1 MIGSVRSLHLSW
13 WLAPALIASIL
24 CALSSVAARGKFA
37 GIYREHFA
45 ETPRERIFL
54 ASVGFFV
61 TVVVVRLLT
70 LAIHY
75 GIGGFHDVAMH
86 GRHIHHMVWGIA
98 LLLLTGYGWLAELG
112 TGSRGSMTWAGR
124 AMSMAYGVGA
134 ALTLDEFAL
143 WLNLR
148 DVYWE
153 REGRSSVEAMFL
165 FGALLGISIYGGRF
179 FKAVWKRR

>member
-1 MIGSVRSLHLSW
+1 VHSLHLTW
-13 WLAPALIASIL
+13 WLAPALIALIL
-24 CALSSVAARGKFA
+24 WALSSVAARGKLRGA
-37 GIYREHFA
+37 YTEHLA
-45 ETPRERIFL
+45 ETPRERLFL
-54 ASVGFFV
+54 ASIGFFV
-61 TVVVVRLLT
+61 TVVVVRSLT
-70 LAIHY
+70 LAIHF
-75 GIGGFHDVAMH
+75 GIGGFHDVEMH

-112 TGSRGSMTWAGR
+112 TGSEVSTTWAGR

-153 REGRSSVEAMFL
+153 REGRSSVEAIFL
-165 FGALLGISIYGGRF
+165 FGALLAISIYGGRF
-179 FKAVWKRR
+179 FKAIWKRT